1 MEQRSAKLTCWDL
14 NAHQGALENEP
25 NLFFSFFVIVC
36 QTWQE
41 LRMVAWGCSSGVTL
55 SRSSA
60 SEVLATPESP
70 GYDSTTR
77 GTRLQNDTHTHFEQ
91 FTATIQT
98 SNKAALIMF
107 TCAPLLTVV
116 GTVASQQEGPRLD
129 SRLGASLSR
138 VLPQSKDMHINW
150 WL

>member
-1 MEQRSAKLTCWDL
+1 MKCQTNML
-14 NAHQGALENEP
+14 GAECSSRCTGKWTK
-25 NLFFSFFVIVC
+25 LFFLFFFFVIVS

-77 GTRLQNDTHTHFEQ
+77 GTRLQNHTHPHFEQ
-91 FTATIQT
+91 FTDAIQT
-98 SNKAALIMF
+98 SNNAALSMF
-107 TCAPLLTVV
+107 TCTPLFSVV
-116 GTVASQQEGPRLD
+116 DTVASQQQGPQLD
-129 SRLGASLSR
+129 SQLGASLSR
-138 VLPQSKDMHINW
+138 VLPQSKDMPVNW